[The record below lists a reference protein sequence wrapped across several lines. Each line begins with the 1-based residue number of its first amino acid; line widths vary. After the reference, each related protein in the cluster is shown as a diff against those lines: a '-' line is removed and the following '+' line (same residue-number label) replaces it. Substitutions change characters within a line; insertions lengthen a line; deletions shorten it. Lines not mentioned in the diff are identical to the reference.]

1 MWYFIIAP
9 IDSHSLE
16 PRTLAMSDSEEPGSA
31 TETVDPSVSE
41 SMAEDS
47 SGSSVQ
53 PACGDE
59 KLSDSEKQ
67 QQQKEE
73 DSPETSPVEK
83 IPGKHPAH
91 IERCSS
97 LDDIKLA
104 KQKVIYIKRCVVT
117 LASFEICLYMWSY

>member
-1 MWYFIIAP
+1 
-9 IDSHSLE
+9 
-16 PRTLAMSDSEEPGSA
+16 MSDSEPETGSA

-73 DSPETSPVEK
+73 DSPEASPVEK

-97 LDDIKLA
+97 LNDIKLA
-104 KQKVIYIKRCVVT
+104 KQKVIINIIKRYVVT
-117 LASFEICLYMWSY
+117 LTSFEICLYMLSY

>member
-1 MWYFIIAP
+1 MIFYTAP

-16 PRTLAMSDSEEPGSA
+16 PCTLAMSDSEPVA
-31 TETVDPSVSE
+31 TETVDPSVHE

-53 PACGDE
+53 PACGE
-59 KLSDSEKQ
+59 GKLNDSEKQ

-73 DSPETSPVEK
+73 DLPEASHMEET
-83 IPGKHPAH
+83 PGKRPTH

-97 LDDIKLA
+97 LDDIKLT
-104 KQKVIYIKRCVVT
+104 KQKVTCNYC
-117 LASFEICLYMWSY
+117 

>member
-1 MWYFIIAP
+1 
-9 IDSHSLE
+9 
-16 PRTLAMSDSEEPGSA
+16 MSDSEAEPGSA

-41 SMAEDS
+41 SMAEDG

-73 DSPETSPVEK
+73 DSPEASLVEK
-83 IPGKHPAH
+83 IPGKRPAH

-97 LDDIKLA
+97 LDDIKLT
-104 KQKVIYIKRCVVT
+104 KQKVIT
-117 LASFEICLYMWSY
+117 LCICSYSY